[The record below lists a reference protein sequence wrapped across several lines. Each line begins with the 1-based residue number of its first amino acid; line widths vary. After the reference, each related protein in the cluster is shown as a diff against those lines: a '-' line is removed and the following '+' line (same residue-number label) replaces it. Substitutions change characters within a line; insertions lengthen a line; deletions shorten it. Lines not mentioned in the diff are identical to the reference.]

1 MAEIMKKLL
10 LNDALEIMYD
20 AEYNF
25 AITVDGVTLYT
36 APDVYAELCRY
47 ATFTYIS
54 TDATVGGFSDRWAA
68 WIRQQ
73 GGDLKRAYDALNAQY
88 NPIENYDMT
97 ETQADGVKR
106 DADTDTTTPTGT
118 TTTTTTADR
127 WGYDSEN
134 GVPVDS
140 ATAVQSY
147 QGYHV
152 DTEKTHGNTLQGEDL
167 SGSYNEVREHTLS
180 RSGNIGVTTAQQMI
194 ASELELRQQDLL
206 AQFVSRFVE
215 KWCSLI

>member
-10 LNDALEIMYD
+10 LNDALTIMFN

-25 AITVDGVTLYT
+25 AIAVDGETLYT

-54 TDATVGGFSDRWAA
+54 TDATVTGFSARWAA

-88 NPIENYDMT
+88 NPIENYGMT

-106 DADTDTTTPTGT
+106 DADTDTTTPAGT

-152 DTEKTHGNTLQGEDL
+152 DTEKTHENTLTGEDL

-180 RSGNIGVTTAQQMI
+180 RSGNIGVTTSQMMI
-194 ASELELRQQDLL
+194 ESELELRQQDLL
-206 AQFVSRFVE
+206 ARFVERFVE

>member
-1 MAEIMKKLL
+1 MAEVMKKLL

-25 AITVDGVTLYT
+25 AITVDGVQLYT
-36 APDVYAELCRY
+36 APDVYAEMCRY

-54 TDATVGGFSDRWAA
+54 VDATVGGFSDRWAA

-73 GGDLKRAYDALNAQY
+73 GGDLKRAYDALRAQY

-97 ETQADGVKR
+97 ETQAEGVKR
-106 DADTDTTTPTGT
+106 DSDTDTVTPSGT
-118 TTTTTTADR
+118 TTNTTTADR
-127 WGYDSEN
+127 WGYDSRD

-140 ATAVQSY
+140 ATSVQSY

-152 DTEKTHGNTLQGEDL
+152 DTEKTHDNTLSGEDL
-167 SGSYNEVREHTLS
+167 TGSYNEVREHTLS

-194 ASELELRQQDLL
+194 TAELELRQQDLL